1 MCASIVIA
9 VILSSC
15 STPYKSPSGYAIAS
29 WYGAEFNGKPT
40 ASGEIYDMN
49 GYTCAHK
56 DYPFGTRL
64 KITNTINDKSIHCVV
79 NDRGPFVAGRDVDL
93 SYAAAKDIELLEIG
107 TATVRIDRLDRDSS
121 YIKEVRYA
129 SDSGPFTIQVGSFR
143 DESNATRLKTGL
155 ELKYSRVYISKT
167 DMNGEKFFRVRVGE
181 FKEKGEVKKV
191 AAGLAEEGYNAFV
204 TRYDEKNPSPAKK
217 ENAVTTNPENVRR

>member
-56 DYPFGTRL
+56 EYPFGTRL
-64 KITNTINDKSIHCVV
+64 KITNTINDKSIHCIV

-93 SYAAAKDIELLEIG
+93 SYAAAKDIELLE
-107 TATVRIDRLDRDSS
+107 
-121 YIKEVRYA
+121 
-129 SDSGPFTIQVGSFR
+129 
-143 DESNATRLKTGL
+143 
-155 ELKYSRVYISKT
+155 
-167 DMNGEKFFRVRVGE
+167 
-181 FKEKGEVKKV
+181 
-191 AAGLAEEGYNAFV
+191 
-204 TRYDEKNPSPAKK
+204 
-217 ENAVTTNPENVRR
+217 